1 MKKAVSNV
9 TQAIVGF
16 GVMLALWC
24 VGSYCY
30 DYTFE
35 NFTLENNSIFDTLP
49 TVIIFLMPVLL
60 LIATVVGKKIQLKTL
75 YFSSLI
81 GVGLPVLSCFLF
93 SLFSNDG
100 NILSWIFAFT
110 LGMFL
115 SPFHSLAWRTFDGVW
130 LYPLGISPDF
140 CAGMLT
146 VSVIVSVILFKIM
159 KPRKEKN

>member
-9 TQAIVGF
+9 AQAIVGF
-16 GVMLALWC
+16 GEMLALWC

-35 NFTLENNSIFDTLP
+35 NFTLENKYEGVQA
-49 TVIIFLMPVLL
+49 VIIFLMPVLL
-60 LIATVVGKKIQLKTL
+60 LIATVVGKKFQLKTL

-93 SLFSNDG
+93 SLFSDDG

-110 LGMFL
+110 LGLFL
-115 SPFHSLAWRTFDGVW
+115 SPFHSLALRTFDGVW
-130 LYPLGISPDF
+130 LYHLGISPDF

-159 KPRKEKN
+159 KPRKGKN